1 MARIQ
6 VPITVIDL
14 SGNGVSGASVR
25 VQNRV
30 GGADATLYTSE
41 SGPTTAAN
49 PATTDAYGRV
59 SVWVPAP
66 GQYNALVS
74 GTGITSYTQP
84 FDAAPGENFDVGN
97 SKVGAGGWATGA
109 FSAHLASAF
118 GTALSYAPMTF
129 ATEDIDVSGW
139 YNPGTGRFTPQ
150 VAGIYRIGM
159 TLKCD
164 SLASNFYVAAGIHK
178 NGVLVKEVQNTG
190 VPNLVIG
197 VSVQALVSMNGT
209 TDYVYG
215 AAYGGSASSGS
226 PTLQAGISNSIFGE
240 LIGRA

>member
-14 SGNGVSGASVR
+14 SGNGVSGAAVR

-49 PATTDAYGRV
+49 PTTTDSYGRV
-59 SVWVPAP
+59 SAWVTAP

-84 FDAAPGENFDVGN
+84 FDAVPGENFDVGN

-109 FSAHLASAF
+109 FSARLASAF
-118 GTALSYAPMTF
+118 GTTTSYVAMTF
-129 ATEDIDVSGW
+129 ATEDFDVSGW
-139 YNPGTGRFTPQ
+139 YNTGTGRFTPQ
-150 VAGIYRIGM
+150 IAGIYRVGM
-159 TLKCD
+159 TLKAD
-164 SLASNFYVAAGIHK
+164 ALATNFYVSAGIHK
-178 NGVLVKEVQNTG
+178 NGALIKEVQNTG
-190 VPNLVIG
+190 VPNFTLG
-197 VSVQALVSMNGT
+197 TTVQALVSMNGT
-209 TDYVYG
+209 TDYLYG
-215 AAYGGSASSGS
+215 ASYGGSISSGS
-226 PTLQAGISNSIFGE
+226 PTLQAGVSNSFFGE